1 MGDFI
6 QIRSVKQYFNDFIV
20 EGLKHN
26 EHPTTSDI
34 VMIKQQILDTFRKEI
49 FEQIADKIGP
59 EAKDMDKND
68 LATLEPV
75 NNILKN
81 SFRKWRRLCIL
92 CTEYGLGQIFNLEDL
107 RKVLDDEVEDDPQ
120 EIVYGE
126 DKGED
131 VTDKMDEVLPEGE
144 EPVYLEHEEPKVEV
158 DGYSAVVCSKDGA
171 VFDGGEVITVNGG
184 VEILDEETRE
194 LKEPEED
201 RD

>member
-34 VMIKQQILDTFRKEI
+34 VMIKQQILDAFRKEI

-144 EPVYLEHEEPKVEV
+144 APVYLEHEET
-158 DGYSAVVCSKDGA
+158 DGA
-171 VFDGGEVITVNGG
+171 VFNGGEVVTVNSG

-194 LKEPEED
+194 MKESEED

>member
-26 EHPTTSDI
+26 EHPSTSDI
-34 VMIKQQILDTFRKEI
+34 VMIKQQILDAFRKEI

-131 VTDKMDEVLPEGE
+131 VTDKMNEVLPEGE
-144 EPVYLEHEEPKVEV
+144 KPVYLEHEET
-158 DGYSAVVCSKDGA
+158 DGA
-171 VFDGGEVITVNGG
+171 VFDGGEVVTVNGG
-184 VEILDEETRE
+184 IEILDEETRE

>member
-1 MGDFI
+1 
-6 QIRSVKQYFNDFIV
+6 
-20 EGLKHN
+20 
-26 EHPTTSDI
+26 
-34 VMIKQQILDTFRKEI
+34 
-49 FEQIADKIGP
+49 
-59 EAKDMDKND
+59 MDKND

-131 VTDKMDEVLPEGE
+131 VTDKMDAVLPEGE
-144 EPVYLEHEEPKVEV
+144 EPVYLEHEESSNPEAPVYDGTVQILPDGTGIFTGEIVEH
-158 DGYSAVVCSKDGA
+158 GNP
-171 VFDGGEVITVNGG
+171 EV
-184 VEILDEETRE
+184 LDEETRE
-194 LKEPEED
+194 MKEPEED